1 MAKFGKKIKVNN
13 GMENFMIGIMGPSGF
28 GKTSLM
34 YHVCQKKFGDEG
46 YILLD
51 LGDEDGVAA
60 IDGVTAEHVPTFK
73 MFKEIVDDIVKN
85 KNTDYPQLKVI
96 ILDTL
101 DALFNIAEQYTISTY
116 NREHMGEQNFRSA
129 TSINSVEGGF
139 GRGMDRVVDTV
150 KKELTRLKNAG
161 VGVWWTSHVKE
172 RDQTDLFTGA
182 SYTQLTASMTMRYF
196 NSIRDISHL
205 IGFGYYDRSIQKI
218 EVGEVN
224 PVTKKKKTREITTSE
239 NRKIKF
245 RDDSL
250 VADAKSRFSSIVDE
264 INLDTDEF
272 IQAVEAAI
280 KEASTATSTPAPK
293 KVTPPKEESV
303 EEPEESLEDHVT
315 VTKEEADEL
324 HNMGA
329 VLLND
334 EDEDLDYPPFDV
346 DDEEEKEFDVEEA
359 KAKLRELFKSGTK
372 EQKAKVKE
380 LRGDK
385 TLAQIS
391 DQETIEKM
399 LAVFDN

>member
-101 DALFNIAEQYTISTY
+101 DALFNIAEQYTISAY
-116 NREHMGEQNFRSA
+116 NREHMGEQNFRPA

-280 KEASTATSTPAPK
+280 KEASTSAPSTPAYK
-293 KVTPPKEESV
+293 KVTPPKEDPV
-303 EEPEESLEDHVT
+303 DEPEEDFEDDVT
-315 VTKEEADEL
+315 EPKVAIDDN
-324 HNMGA
+324 NMPW
-329 VLLND
+329 D
-334 EDEDLDYPPFDV
+334 M
-346 DDEEEKEFDVEEA
+346 DDETEEEFDVEEA

-380 LRGDK
+380 IRGDK

-391 DQETIEKM
+391 DQATIEKM
-399 LAVFDN
+399 LAVFE

>member
-73 MFKEIVDDIVKN
+73 MLKEIIDDIVKN
-85 KNTDYPQLKVI
+85 KDTDYPQLKVI

-101 DALFNIAEQYTISTY
+101 DALFNIAEQYTISAY
-116 NREHMGEQNFRSA
+116 NREHMGEQNFRPA

-150 KKELTRLKNAG
+150 KKELARLKNVG

-272 IQAVEAAI
+272 IQAVESAI
-280 KEASTATSTPAPK
+280 KEASTSTPAPK
-293 KVTPPKEESV
+293 KVTPPKDDPVDKSEEDFEDDV
-303 EEPEESLEDHVT
+303 TESKVAIDDNNT
-315 VTKEEADEL
+315 PWD
-324 HNMGA
+324 M
-329 VLLND
+329 
-334 EDEDLDYPPFDV
+334 
-346 DDEEEKEFDVEEA
+346 DDETEEEFDVESA
-359 KAKLRELFKSGTK
+359 KTKLRELFKSGTK

-380 LRGDK
+380 IRGDK

-391 DQETIEKM
+391 DQKTIEKM
-399 LAVFDN
+399 LAVFE

>member
-85 KNTDYPQLKVI
+85 KDTDYPQLKVI

-101 DALFNIAEQYTISTY
+101 DALFNIAEQYTISAY
-116 NREHMGEQNFRSA
+116 NREHMGEQNFRPA

-150 KKELTRLKNAG
+150 KKELTRLKNVG

-280 KEASTATSTPAPK
+280 KEASTTSPSTPAPK
-293 KVTPPKEESV
+293 KVTPPKEDPV
-303 EEPEESLEDHVT
+303 DEPEEDFEDDVT
-315 VTKEEADEL
+315 EPKVAIDDN
-324 HNMGA
+324 NMPW
-329 VLLND
+329 D
-334 EDEDLDYPPFDV
+334 M
-346 DDEEEKEFDVEEA
+346 DDETEEEFDVEEA

-380 LRGDK
+380 IRGEK

-391 DQETIEKM
+391 DQATIEKM

>member
-34 YHVCQKKFGDEG
+34 YHVCQKKFGDTG

-85 KNTDYPQLKVI
+85 KDTDYPQLKVI

-116 NREHMGEQNFRSA
+116 NREHMGEQNFRPA

-150 KKELTRLKNAG
+150 KKELTRLKNVG

-224 PVTKKKKTREITTSE
+224 PVTKKKKTREVTTSE

-264 INLDTDEF
+264 IDLSADEF
-272 IQAVEAAI
+272 INAVESAI
-280 KEASTATSTPAPK
+280 KAASTSTPAPK
-293 KVTPPKEESV
+293 KVTPPKEEPV
-303 EEPEESLEDHVT
+303 KEPEESLEAHVT

-324 HNMGA
+324 HDMGA
-329 VLLND
+329 VLLDD
-334 EDEDLDYPPFDV
+334 EDEGLDSPPFDV
-346 DDEEEKEFDVEEA
+346 DDDEEPFDVESA
-359 KAKLRELFKSGTK
+359 KANLRSLFKTGTA
-372 EQKAKVKE
+372 EQKKAVKE
-380 LRGDK
+380 IRGDK

-391 DQETIEKM
+391 DQATIEKM
-399 LAVFDN
+399 LAVFDE

>member
-34 YHVCQKKFGDEG
+34 YHVCQKKFGDSG
-46 YILLD
+46 YILCD

-85 KNTDYPQLKVI
+85 KNTDYPELKVI

-101 DALFNIAEQYTISTY
+101 DALFNIAEQFTIAAY
-116 NREHMGEQNFRSA
+116 NREHMGEQNFRPA
-129 TSINSVEGGF
+129 TSINGVEGGF

-150 KKELTRLKNAG
+150 KKELVRLKNAG

-205 IGFGYYDRSIQKI
+205 IGFGYYDRSIQKV
-218 EVGEVN
+218 EVGEMN

-250 VADAKSRFSSIVDE
+250 VADAKSRFSNIVDE
-264 INLDTDEF
+264 IDLDTDEF
-272 IQAVEAAI
+272 IQAVESAI
-280 KEASTATSTPAPK
+280 KDASSGAMSTPK
-293 KVTPPKEESV
+293 KATPLKTDPV
-303 EEPEESLEDHVT
+303 EE
-315 VTKEEADEL
+315 TKD
-324 HNMGA
+324 
-329 VLLND
+329 VFD
-334 EDEDLDYPPFDV
+334 EDPAESKVAIDDNIMPWDNEAN
-346 DDEEEKEFDVEEA
+346 DDIDEEEFNVEDA
-359 KAKLRELFKSGTK
+359 KAKLRELFKTGTK

-380 LRGDK
+380 IRGDK

-399 LAVFDN
+399 LAVFE

>member
-34 YHVCQKKFGDEG
+34 YHVCQKKFGDTG

-73 MFKEIVDDIVKN
+73 MLKEIVDDIVKN
-85 KNTDYPQLKVI
+85 KDTDYPQLKVI

-101 DALFNIAEQYTISTY
+101 DALFNIAEQYTISAY
-116 NREHMGEQNFRSA
+116 NREHMGEQNFRPA

-150 KKELTRLKNAG
+150 KKELARLKNVG

-280 KEASTATSTPAPK
+280 KEASTSTSTPVPK
-293 KVTPPKEESV
+293 KVTPPKEEPAK
-303 EEPEESLEDHVT
+303 EPKESLEDHVT

-324 HNMGA
+324 HDMGA
-329 VLLND
+329 VLLDD
-334 EDEDLDYPPFDV
+334 EDEDLDSPPFDV
-346 DDEEEKEFDVEEA
+346 DDEEEEEFDVESA

-380 LRGDK
+380 IRGDK

-399 LAVFDN
+399 LAVFNN

>member
-60 IDGVTAEHVPTFK
+60 IDGVTAEHVPTFRV
-73 MFKEIVDDIVKN
+73 FKEIVDDIVKN

-101 DALFNIAEQYTISTY
+101 DALFNIAEQYTISAY
-116 NREHMGEQNFRSA
+116 NREHMGEQNFRPA
-129 TSINSVEGGF
+129 TSINGVEGGF

-205 IGFGYYDRSIQKI
+205 IGFGYYDRSIQKVEI
-218 EVGEVN
+218 GEAN

-264 INLDTDEF
+264 IDLSADEF
-272 IQAVEAAI
+272 INAVESAI
-280 KEASTATSTPAPK
+280 KAASATPAFAFK
-293 KVTPPKEESV
+293 KLNAN
-303 EEPEESLEDHVT
+303 EESLEDHVT
-315 VTKEEADEL
+315 VTKEEAEEL
-324 HNMGA
+324 HDMGA
-329 VLLND
+329 VLLGD
-334 EDEDLDYPPFDV
+334 EDEDLDSPPFDV
-346 DDEEEKEFDVEEA
+346 DDDEEPFDVESA
-359 KAKLRELFKSGTK
+359 KANLRSLFKTGTA
-372 EQKAKVKE
+372 EQKKAVKE
-380 LRGDK
+380 IRGDK

-399 LAVFDN
+399 LAVFNN

>member
-60 IDGVTAEHVPTFK
+60 IDGVTAEHVPTFR

-101 DALFNIAEQYTISTY
+101 DALFNIAEQYTISAY
-116 NREHMGEQNFRSA
+116 NREHMGEQNFRPA

-182 SYTQLTASMTMRYF
+182 PYTQLTASMTMRYF

-280 KEASTATSTPAPK
+280 KEASTSATSTPAHK
-293 KVTPPKEESV
+293 KVTPPKEEPV
-303 EEPEESLEDHVT
+303 DEPEEDFEDDGTEPKV
-315 VTKEEADEL
+315 AIDDN
-324 HNMGA
+324 NMP
-329 VLLND
+329 
-334 EDEDLDYPPFDV
+334 LDM
-346 DDEEEKEFDVEEA
+346 DDETEEEFDVEEA

-380 LRGDK
+380 IRGDK

-399 LAVFDN
+399 LAVFE

>member
-101 DALFNIAEQYTISTY
+101 DALFNIAEQYTISAY
-116 NREHMGEQNFRSA
+116 NREHMGEQNFRPA

-280 KEASTATSTPAPK
+280 KEASTSAPSTPAHK
-293 KVTPPKEESV
+293 KVTPPKEDPV
-303 EEPEESLEDHVT
+303 DEPEEDFEDDVT
-315 VTKEEADEL
+315 EPKVAIDDN
-324 HNMGA
+324 NMPW
-329 VLLND
+329 D
-334 EDEDLDYPPFDV
+334 M
-346 DDEEEKEFDVEEA
+346 DDETEEEFDVEEA

-380 LRGDK
+380 IRGDK

-391 DQETIEKM
+391 DQATIEKM
-399 LAVFDN
+399 LAVFE

>member
-13 GMENFMIGIMGPSGF
+13 GIENFMIGIMGPSGF

-34 YHVCQKKFGDEG
+34 YHVCQKKFGDSG
-46 YILLD
+46 YILCD

-85 KNTDYPQLKVI
+85 KNTDYPELKVI

-101 DALFNIAEQYTISTY
+101 DALFNIAEQFTIAAY
-116 NREHMGEQNFRSA
+116 NREHMGEQNFRPA
-129 TSINSVEGGF
+129 TSINGVEGGF

-150 KKELTRLKNAG
+150 KKELVRLKNAG

-205 IGFGYYDRSIQKI
+205 IGFGYYDRSIQKV
-218 EVGEVN
+218 EVGEMN

-250 VADAKSRFSSIVDE
+250 VADAKSRFSNIVDE
-264 INLDTDEF
+264 IDLDTDEF
-272 IQAVEAAI
+272 IQAVESAI
-280 KEASTATSTPAPK
+280 KDASSGAMSTPK
-293 KVTPPKEESV
+293 KATPLKTDPV
-303 EEPEESLEDHVT
+303 EE
-315 VTKEEADEL
+315 TKD
-324 HNMGA
+324 
-329 VLLND
+329 VFD
-334 EDEDLDYPPFDV
+334 EDPAESKVAIDDNIMPWDNEAN
-346 DDEEEKEFDVEEA
+346 DDIDEEEFNVEDA
-359 KAKLRELFKSGTK
+359 KAKLRELFKTGTK

-380 LRGDK
+380 IRGDK

-399 LAVFDN
+399 LAVFE

>member
-101 DALFNIAEQYTISTY
+101 DALFNIAEQYTISAY
-116 NREHMGEQNFRSA
+116 NREHMGEQNFRPA
-129 TSINSVEGGF
+129 TSINSVDGGF

-280 KEASTATSTPAPK
+280 KEASTSAPSTPAYK
-293 KVTPPKEESV
+293 KVTPPKEDPV
-303 EEPEESLEDHVT
+303 DEPEEDFEDDVT
-315 VTKEEADEL
+315 EPKVAIDDN
-324 HNMGA
+324 NMPW
-329 VLLND
+329 D
-334 EDEDLDYPPFDV
+334 M
-346 DDEEEKEFDVEEA
+346 DDETEEEFDIEEA

-380 LRGDK
+380 IRGDK

-391 DQETIEKM
+391 DQATIEKM
-399 LAVFDN
+399 LAVFE

>member
-34 YHVCQKKFGDEG
+34 YHVCQKKFGDTG

-73 MFKEIVDDIVKN
+73 MLKEIVDDIVKN
-85 KNTDYPQLKVI
+85 KDTDYPQLKVI

-101 DALFNIAEQYTISTY
+101 DALFNIAEQYTISAY
-116 NREHMGEQNFRSA
+116 NREHMGEQNFRPA

-150 KKELTRLKNAG
+150 KKELARLKNVG

-280 KEASTATSTPAPK
+280 KEASTSTSTPVPK
-293 KVTPPKEESV
+293 KVTPPKEEPAK
-303 EEPEESLEDHVT
+303 EPKESLEDHVT
-315 VTKEEADEL
+315 VTNEEADEL
-324 HNMGA
+324 HDMGA
-329 VLLND
+329 VLLDD
-334 EDEDLDYPPFDV
+334 EDEDLDSPPFDA
-346 DDEEEKEFDVEEA
+346 DDEEEEEFDVESA

-380 LRGDK
+380 IRGDK

-399 LAVFDN
+399 LAVFNN